1 MEERTGDERQA
12 IELIDWYVI
21 SNSPTHIELGLV
33 YNDPV
38 EVSSSIDGPDK
49 LLIQVELSEFKTKK
63 DGLKLTPSVLLSKEI
78 PQ

>member
-1 MEERTGDERQA
+1 MEERTGHERQA

-21 SNSPTHIELGLV
+21 ENSPTRIELGLV

-63 DGLKLTPSVLLSKEI
+63 AGLKLTPSVLLSKEI